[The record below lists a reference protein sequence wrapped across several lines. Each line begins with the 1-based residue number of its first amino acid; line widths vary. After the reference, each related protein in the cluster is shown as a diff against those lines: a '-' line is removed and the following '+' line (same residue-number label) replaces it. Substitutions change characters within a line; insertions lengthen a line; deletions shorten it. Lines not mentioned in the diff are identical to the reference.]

1 MDNKSIKD
9 YDIVVSRSV
18 DTNKNIP
25 LLEINENDEYIAVPV
40 SEPCNYVA
48 VPTREPCNYVFI
60 NNMINNLVNLICCD
74 NKRK

>member
-9 YDIVVSRSV
+9 YDIVISRLV
-18 DTNKNIP
+18 DTNGEIP
-25 LLEINENDEYIAVPV
+25 LLEINENNEHIAVPV

-48 VPTREPCNYVFI
+48 VATREPCNYIFI
-60 NNMINNLVNLICCD
+60 ENMINNLVNLICCD